1 MILNIQ
7 SNGLL
12 IEQSVIKLLHQK
24 INKLSRLYK
33 EIIGSDINF
42 RTEKASANEVK
53 ICEIRLIVPSYD
65 LLASAQCKTFE
76 EAIAETSEALERQIE
91 KRKTK
96 LKRETISLKKKHIS

>member
-12 IEQSVIKLLHQK
+12 IEQSVTKLLHQK
-24 INKLSRLYK
+24 INKLSRLYN
-33 EIIGSDINF
+33 EIIGCDIIF
-42 RTEKASANEVK
+42 RTENASANEVK

-65 LLASAQCKTFE
+65 LFASAQCKTFE
-76 EAIAETSEALERQIE
+76 EAITETSEALERQIE

-96 LKRETISLKKKHIS
+96 LKRETISLKKHIS